1 MIAQT
6 LAFGLPGYQEMVI
19 ILIVGLL
26 IFGRRLPEVG
36 KSVGKTIIEFRK
48 GLQSLKDQIR
58 EDEDF
63 KEIGSAAR
71 DLRSAVDDAAT
82 VPRQLGDPA
91 QFLDS
96 LTDEDAAS
104 LGPDDENSS
113 SDVDKPP
120 PEQL

>member
-36 KSVGKTIIEFRK
+36 KSVGKTLIEFRK

-63 KEIGSAAR
+63 KE
-71 DLRSAVDDAAT
+71 
-82 VPRQLGDPA
+82 
-91 QFLDS
+91 
-96 LTDEDAAS
+96 
-104 LGPDDENSS
+104 
-113 SDVDKPP
+113 
-120 PEQL
+120 

>member
-19 ILIVGLL
+19 ILVVGLL

-36 KSVGKTIIEFRK
+36 KSIGRTFIEFRK
-48 GLQSLKDQIR
+48 GLQSLKDQFR
-58 EDEDF
+58 EDEDLR
-63 KEIGSAAR
+63 EIGSAAR
-71 DLRSAVDDAAT
+71 DLRSAMDDATT

-104 LGPDDENSS
+104 PGPDD
-113 SDVDKPP
+113 DALP
-120 PEQL
+120 PEADEALPKQL